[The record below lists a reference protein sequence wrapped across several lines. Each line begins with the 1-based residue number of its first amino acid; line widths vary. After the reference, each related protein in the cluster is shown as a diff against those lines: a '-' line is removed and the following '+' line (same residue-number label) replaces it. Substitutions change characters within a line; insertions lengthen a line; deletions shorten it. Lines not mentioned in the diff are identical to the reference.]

1 MIKRLIIKQKNKRG
15 VSSMVGYVMLIT
27 FGIILSVI
35 VFNYLKTYVPKTVA
49 ECPDSTSI
57 FIKEYS
63 CDMATGQLNITL
75 KNNGKFNYAGYYIH
89 AAEYLNRSIATINLV
104 ENFTGSRD
112 GESVDRSNAYIM
124 FSEGNV
130 NKMKPGR
137 ESEQYFSINL
147 PLEIVEITPIRFQEE
162 GNTVRF
168 ISCGKSKT
176 REEIIC
182 N

>member
-1 MIKRLIIKQKNKRG
+1 
-15 VSSMVGYVMLIT
+15 MVGYVMLIT

-35 VFNYLKTYVPKTVA
+35 VFNYLKTYVPKNIA
-49 ECPDSTSI
+49 ECPDATSI

-63 CDMATGQLNITL
+63 CNLTAEQLNITL
-75 KNNGKFNYAGYYIH
+75 KNNGRFNYAGYYIH
-89 AAEYLNRSIATINLV
+89 AAKYLNQTIATINLV
-104 ENFTGSRD
+104 ENFINSSDQESRA
-112 GESVDRSNAYIM
+112 EANTYIM
-124 FSEGNV
+124 FSIGNE

-137 ESEQYFSINL
+137 ESEQLFSLNSSIEL
-147 PLEIVEITPIRFQEE
+147 IEITPIRFQKE
-162 GNTVRF
+162 GNTIRF